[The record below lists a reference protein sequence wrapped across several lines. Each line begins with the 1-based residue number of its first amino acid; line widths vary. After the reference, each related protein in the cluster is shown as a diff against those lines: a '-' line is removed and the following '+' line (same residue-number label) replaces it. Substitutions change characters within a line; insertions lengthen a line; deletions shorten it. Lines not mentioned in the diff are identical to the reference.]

1 MSPCVAFWFHNNIG
15 QAVLQINFE
24 KISLKFSK
32 VCYTVSYDFLMKDL
46 RFSLIE
52 FDLGVRN
59 MKSLV
64 IAEKPSVARDIA
76 RVLGANQKNGGVL
89 EDERY
94 DPEEAVTVRRY
105 WIDLPK

>member
-1 MSPCVAFWFHNNIG
+1 
-15 QAVLQINFE
+15 
-24 KISLKFSK
+24 
-32 VCYTVSYDFLMKDL
+32 
-46 RFSLIE
+46 
-52 FDLGVRN
+52 